1 MQLLLPGIA
10 SQKIQREVGSS
21 VTNPTMKILYGPP
34 GTGKTWQAAQEAV
47 KAIEPQRYQQAQAS
61 TDPLEEIRKLHETL
75 VNDGRIIWV
84 TFHPSYSYEDF
95 VEGFRPSIGPNEQLL
110 YTVVEGPFKTICR
123 RATLTS
129 DLSVGDMLEDGNGK
143 KTMEVV
149 NKNTEGWFVKV
160 NTTRADAVA
169 ASTTKFVPRAVIE
182 RVIEL
187 GLPPTIFSIPGKS
200 LIELSKVG
208 LDMYDPDLPG
218 PEKGETAGKRNG
230 ANVRKIIA
238 ARTGVLSSSD
248 LSNQA
253 HFGAVLRRLMEL
265 KTSGGQQGGAV
276 AMVIDEINRAEPSK
290 VFGELI
296 TLLELDK
303 REGMPDERSVWLPY
317 SKKPFSVPANV
328 SVIGTMN
335 TVDRSLT
342 ALDFAMR
349 RRFTFELVAAD
360 PNLVPQ
366 DWGGADLQ
374 ALLKRINS
382 RVGIL
387 LGSGHEFGHAF
398 LMPRR
403 LKSLQTDHGWDG
415 ADAAL
420 RAVAYVLRTS
430 IIPTLTEYFHDDW
443 DKVRAVAGETKDD
456 QGVLSLFEKPPADAQ
471 FFARLPDQYEFSES
485 SWGVHAE
492 WWNPE
497 GQKWDSDR
505 FLRFAR
511 ALANGQ

>member
-1 MQLLLPGIA
+1 MTTA
-10 SQKIQREVGSS
+10 
-21 VTNPTMKILYGPP
+21 TMKILYGPP

-47 KAIEPQRYQQAQAS
+47 KAIEPQRYQEAKDAADSS
-61 TDPLEEIRKLHETL
+61 TALRKLHEAL
-75 VNDGRIIWV
+75 VNDGRIVWV

-95 VEGFRPSIGPNEQLL
+95 VEGFRPSVGANEQLL
-110 YTVVEGPFKTICR
+110 YTVVDGPFKEVCR

-129 DLSVGDMLEDGNGK
+129 DLSVGEKLLDGNGK
-143 KTMEVV
+143 PTMEVV
-149 NKNTEGWFVKV
+149 NKNTEGWVVKV
-160 NTTRADAVA
+160 STSRADAVA
-169 ASTTKFVPRAVIE
+169 ATTEKFVPRTVIE
-182 RVIEL
+182 RLMEM
-187 GLPPTIFSIPGKS
+187 GFPPQIFSIPGKG
-200 LIELSKVG
+200 LTDLAKVGIELDDDDVP
-208 LDMYDPDLPG
+208 DP
-218 PEKGETAGKRNG
+218 EEGETDAKRKG
-230 ANVRKIIA
+230 ATIRKIIA
-238 ARTGVLSSSD
+238 ARTGMLSSSD

-253 HFGAVLRRLMEL
+253 HYGAVLRRLVEL
-265 KTSGGQQGGAV
+265 KASGGQKGGAV

-317 SKKPFSVPANV
+317 SKKPFSVPSNV

-360 PNLVPQ
+360 PELVPKE
-366 DWGGADLQ
+366 WGGVDLQ
-374 ALLKRINS
+374 SFLKRINS
-382 RVGIL
+382 RVSIL

-398 LMPRR
+398 LMTRR
-403 LKSLQTDHGWDG
+403 LESIQTSHGWTE
-415 ADAAL
+415 ADAKL
-420 RAVAYVLRTS
+420 RCVAYVMRTS
-430 IIPTLTEYFHDDW
+430 IVPTLTEYFHDDW
-443 DKVRAVAGETKDD
+443 DKIRAVAGETKDE
-456 QGVLSLFEKPPADAQ
+456 QAALSLFEKPPADAQ

-485 SWGVHAE
+485 NWGVPSD

-497 GQKWDSDR
+497 SVKWDAER